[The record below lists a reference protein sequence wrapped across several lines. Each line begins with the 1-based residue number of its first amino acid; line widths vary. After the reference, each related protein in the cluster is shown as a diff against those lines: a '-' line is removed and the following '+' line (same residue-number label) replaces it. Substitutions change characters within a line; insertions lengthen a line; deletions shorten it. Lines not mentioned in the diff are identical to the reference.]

1 MLFVA
6 VVITPDKSF
15 LIRNLLG
22 IYVNNIKTEVEI
34 LRNIYLEILFK
45 ILVTVKINSVYKSV

>member
-1 MLFVA
+1 MLLVA
-6 VVITPDKSF
+6 VIIAPDKSF

-22 IYVNNIKTEVEI
+22 IYVNNIKTEVKL
-34 LRNIYLEILFK
+34 LRNIYLEILLK

>member
-1 MLFVA
+1 MFFVA
-6 VVITPDKSF
+6 VVITPDECF
-15 LIRNLLG
+15 LLRILLG
-22 IYVNNIKTEVEI
+22 ININNVKSEVEI